1 MTDFAATVIICTYD
15 RYDLLPKAV
24 ASLTR
29 QAFPASKFE
38 IIIVDNSPDAGRSSE
53 ISEDYAGLSNLTWAI
68 ERKPGLSNARN
79 VGIEM
84 ARGEIVA
91 FIDDDAIADS
101 GWLDAMVGAF
111 ARFPA
116 QAVAAGG
123 RVIPI
128 WEQPRPQWL
137 HDRLLGYVSVVD
149 WGGELRYAKPHEW
162 VAGTNLAFRRHAVR
176 DAGGFSVHLGRN
188 RGGQALL
195 SNDETD
201 LIERLGS
208 AGGRL
213 LYVPE
218 AIVEHLVP
226 RERLTQAWFRRRVT
240 WQAISAYLQDPQDMF
255 QRAPGHWN
263 GVTEF
268 FSRLPPRL
276 RTPRG
281 FWAEQSDPEM
291 FEGQMAAL
299 YNFTIASLA
308 GFHGLEGD

>member
-1 MTDFAATVIICTYD
+1 MTDLAATVIICTYD

-29 QAFPASKFE
+29 QTFPASKFE
-38 IIIVDNSPDAGRSSE
+38 IVIVDNSPDPGRSSE
-53 ISEDYAGLSNLTWAI
+53 VSEDYVGLSNLKWVI

-79 VGIEM
+79 VGIEL

-101 GWLDAMVGAF
+101 SWLDEMVSAF

-116 QAVAAGG
+116 HAVAAGG
-123 RVIPI
+123 QVIPI
-128 WEQPRPQWL
+128 WEQPRPPWL
-137 HDRLLGYVSVVD
+137 HDKLLGYVSVVD

-162 VAGTNLAFRRHAVR
+162 VAGTNLAFRRDAVR

-188 RGGQALL
+188 RGSYALL
-195 SNDETD
+195 SNDETE
-201 LIERLGS
+201 LIERMGS
-208 AGGRL
+208 WGGRL

-218 AIVEHLVP
+218 AKVQHLVP

-240 WQAISAYLQDPQDMF
+240 WQAVSAYLQDPQQMF
-255 QRAPGHWN
+255 LRAHAHWD
-263 GVTEF
+263 GVMEF
-268 FSRLPPRL
+268 FSRLAPKL

-281 FWAEQSDPEM
+281 FWAEQTDPEM
-291 FEGQMAAL
+291 FERQMAAL